1 MNKTPT
7 LTIYKDGFRINRCNM
22 ILIIFFA
29 SIFGEPRGPRP
40 KVEETKPLYEDLD
53 VVNLFLNISTIFV
66 ESDNNIN
73 IINEIIFSNCKNNV
87 KEILSTIVSP
97 VFEIRESSELSHNC
111 IKILQQYKIVFVFL
125 TIFTATLN
133 LSGMISV
140 IFSWKKSTC
149 YKFPENAFRKSS
161 SGPEESVS
169 LVSNKETYV

>member
-1 MNKTPT
+1 MKS
-7 LTIYKDGFRINRCNM
+7 YF
-22 ILIIFFA
+22 LIVKIMSKKFCQQYCHLF
-29 SIFGEPRGPRP
+29 SKFM
-40 KVEETKPLYEDLD
+40 KVQS
-53 VVNLFLNISTIFV
+53 F
-66 ESDNNIN
+66 
-73 IINEIIFSNCKNNV
+73 
-87 KEILSTIVSP
+87 
-97 VFEIRESSELSHNC
+97 HNC

-140 IFSWKKSTC
+140 IFSWKKSTR